1 MLSSRSQC
9 GYAGH
14 RDWRIPNV
22 KELQSIVDYSQVN
35 PALAPSFPGSRNVGI
50 LSGFGRPR
58 PSQPIRRT
66 RGRSISPPATLT
78 RPPRPTRKSSVPCEA
93 R

>member
-9 GYAGH
+9 SYAGH

-35 PALAPSFPGSRNVGI
+35 PALALSFPGSRTWASWAALVVHDLRSRFDVRVVGRFRRRRRWHVPQDRR
-50 LSGFGRPR
+50 GNRPCRAR
-58 PSQPIRRT
+58 P
-66 RGRSISPPATLT
+66 
-78 RPPRPTRKSSVPCEA
+78 V
-93 R
+93 